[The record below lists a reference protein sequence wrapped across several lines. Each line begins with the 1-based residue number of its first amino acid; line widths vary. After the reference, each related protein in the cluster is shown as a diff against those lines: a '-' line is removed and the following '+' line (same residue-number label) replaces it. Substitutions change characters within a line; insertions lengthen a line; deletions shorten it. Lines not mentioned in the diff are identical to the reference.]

1 MTQAHAK
8 GSDTRKA
15 NMELRRLKILETARK
30 IIAEQ
35 GFNTLNLRDLAESAG
50 VTVPTIYNLIGNK
63 AELVQCLFEESMTPF
78 EPSRYVLDKSDPVAA
93 AEKFFETVFEY
104 LGANENYHRAEFIA
118 RWDLELA
125 GDPGAHEVL
134 SRIVGGAITAIKEST
149 RAGLL
154 RGQVPPQKLGRQ
166 MYRVLRLAYIEW
178 ARGEIG
184 FDDFRQ
190 EVLSGTYLC
199 LAADAHPKFHRALI
213 HKYNT
218 LSLGPYEVSKK

>member
-1 MTQAHAK
+1 MTK
-8 GSDTRKA
+8 C
-15 NMELRRLKILETARK
+15 KILSSQVCNDIELLDEPIAIYLYEKQHRQTLIRK
-30 IIAEQ
+30 SLKR
-35 GFNTLNLRDLAESAG
+35 NSTKD
-50 VTVPTIYNLIGNK
+50 Y
-63 AELVQCLFEESMTPF
+63 
-78 EPSRYVLDKSDPVAA
+78 
-93 AEKFFETVFEY
+93 EY
-104 LGANENYHRAEFIA
+104 LRGT
-118 RWDLELA
+118 
-125 GDPGAHEVL
+125 
-134 SRIVGGAITAIKEST
+134 AITAIKEST

-166 MYRVLRLAYIEW
+166 MYSVLRLAYIEW